1 MKCDDLDSLMA
12 RNEGNSLPD
21 VAIKHLRKCNR
32 CVTEHQLSNL
42 LSTFSSMNLEVDD
55 SAPGED
61 QFLNTLQLLGETQSD
76 PYERAQ
82 FLHDTVHRGDR
93 LFWRGDYG
101 QASRLYREALMVVQ
115 DEQGRAALQNKLA
128 RAQIHRHKDS
138 EANELLSQA
147 LLTLGEPTPPQ
158 SMVQLAIWKEEAK
171 YWAVRLRY
179 YLAEQWP
186 QLFPLG
192 TKFGDRSRAAQHLY
206 RELSLL
212 AQNSSPDLSQWAHWK
227 ELQWAE
233 KLQQPLEQIVSF
245 GRRAVA
251 CALQQQNLRAMYWL
265 HRVNKIP
272 SQDDPIIQASA
283 FFYIGRCAY
292 ILGRWDKARSHL
304 ERCVELS
311 QSARDAYLRDAAL
324 QHLIRVY
331 RNDGNFSEALR
342 VAGQL
347 LTLSHR
353 LGNLPRVSASCRH
366 FALIYAAYGD
376 LRRAKQWAEKA
387 LKVSE
392 QHPNTSQEQSLSQ
405 LRCYVLLGDIEF
417 RCGRKES
424 ARLYIGE
431 AIRLQRGH
439 QLPVVYLR
447 DGLALLRKILGE
459 KQPKTKISLWN
470 RMMRWLSSRW
480 AVMRGD
486 LERAHHLQTKA
497 LRDSSQEQQI
507 PSDLAY
513 LYQEYTGEERAGGL
527 REAIPAS
534 PFAQDFLAGKVT
546 VQSEQPAFD
555 READQLASMFPV
567 GAVSSRWGRGALA
580 RDRSGAI
587 TAQLSNGADTPW
599 GYFFA
604 DDIS

>member
-1 MKCDDLDSLMA
+1 MNCVDLDSLMA
-12 RNEGNSLPD
+12 QNSGHPLPEPA
-21 VAIKHLRKCNR
+21 VRHLQRCKR
-32 CVTEHQLSNL
+32 CVAEHQLSDV
-42 LSTFSSMNLEVDD
+42 LSTFSSLNHQVDD
-55 SAPGED
+55 TAPGED

-82 FLHDTVHRGDR
+82 FLHQTVQRGDR
-93 LFWRGDYG
+93 LFWRGEYSH
-101 QASRLYREALMVVQ
+101 ASRLYREALMVVQ
-115 DEQGRAALQNKLA
+115 DDQGRAALQNKLA
-128 RAQIHRHKDS
+128 RAQLHRHKDE
-138 EANELLSQA
+138 EATELLTQA
-147 LLTLGEPTPPQ
+147 LLTLGEPIPPQ
-158 SMVQLAIWKEEAK
+158 TLPQLGTLFEEAK
-171 YWAVRLRY
+171 YWAIRIRY
-179 YLAEQWP
+179 FLAERWP

-212 AQNSSPDLSQWAHWK
+212 SQHSSPELSRWSHWR

-245 GRRAVA
+245 GRRAVS
-251 CALQQQNLRAMYWL
+251 CAQQQQNWRAMYWL
-265 HRVNKIP
+265 QRLTKIAC
-272 SQDDPIIQASA
+272 QDEPIIQASKD
-283 FFYIGRCAY
+283 FYVGRCAY
-292 ILGRWDKARSHL
+292 ILGRWDKARLHL

-353 LGNLPRVSASCRH
+353 LGNLPRLSASCRH

-387 LKVSE
+387 LTVSE
-392 QHPNTSQEQSLSQ
+392 QHTDTSQEQSLSQ

-439 QLPVVYLR
+439 QLPVIYLR

-459 KQPKTKISLWN
+459 EQPKMKRSVWSRLS
-470 RMMRWLSSRW
+470 RWLASKW

-486 LERAHHLQTKA
+486 LELAHHLQTKA
-497 LRDSSQEQQI
+497 LRTPSQEHQI

-513 LYQEYTGEERAGGL
+513 LYQEYTGDERAGGL

-534 PFAQDFLAGKVT
+534 PFAQEFLSGQVPL
-546 VQSEQPAFD
+546 QFEQPSFA

-587 TAQLSNGADTPW
+587 TAQLSNGADAPW